1 VKRPTFFLLAAAFF
15 TAMIALS
22 THAQIKYVA
31 VVETE
36 LDVQSGAAAKLNKA
50 EVRQITAELRN
61 VAVKSLPWDRY
72 NIMTSETVMA
82 QGGAKLEECA
92 EENCVISLGS
102 MIGADYIVRGI
113 VSKLGTSLTL
123 SVEMYETVDGNLVA
137 TSGLVRSGNI
147 AELVDKAAWACAE
160 MYKMFMSGRNRS
172 VMYTITVAANPDGG
186 GYVSFS
192 PNQAYYA
199 PGTIVSVMAAPAGGY
214 AFVGWSGSSSSK
226 NAVLTA
232 PIDRNLM
239 LTANFQDTQH
249 IARETGAGQTAGSGG
264 DYEAAPERKS
274 MTGFSVGSGFSP
286 GVFQKDGGHWA
297 VQLGVVHS
305 LPILE
310 NVVSLNIEGNIW
322 IGEAYYSRDFDYGNA
337 FGIFGFNIIPV
348 TVLMRWS
355 FFSFEAGTDA
365 DLIFGDGETLFN
377 AGFVVG
383 AGVGFG
389 EKRSRRY
396 FYRYCGGYNYATHIV
411 GMRWLF

>member
-1 VKRPTFFLLAAAFF
+1 MKRPMFLLLTAALF
-15 TAMIALS
+15 TAMTALS
-22 THAQIKYVA
+22 AHAQIKYVA

-36 LDVQSGAAAKLNKA
+36 LDEQSGAASKLSKA

-61 VAVKSLPWDRY
+61 VAVKNLPWDRY

-102 MIGADYIVRGI
+102 IIGADYIVRGI

-137 TSGLVRSGNI
+137 TSGLIRSGNT

-160 MYKMFMSGRNRS
+160 MYKMFVNGRNRPIT
-172 VMYTITVAANPDGG
+172 YTITVAANPDDG
-186 GYVSFS
+186 GYVSCT
-192 PNQAYYA
+192 PNQVYYA
-199 PGTIVSVMAAPAGGY
+199 QGTIVSVTAAPANGY

-226 NAVLTA
+226 KAVLTA
-232 PIDRNLM
+232 PIDRNLA

-249 IARETGAGQTAGSGG
+249 IAKETSAWQTAGSGG
-264 DYEAAPERKS
+264 DYETALEREP

-297 VQLGVVHS
+297 IQLGCVHS
-305 LPILE
+305 RPMLE
-310 NVVSLNIEGNIW
+310 NVLSLNIEGNIW
-322 IGEAYYSRDFDYGNA
+322 IGEAYYSRDSDYGDA
-337 FGIFGFNIIPV
+337 FGIFGFNVPA
-348 TVLMRWS
+348 TVLLRWK
-355 FFSFEAGTDA
+355 FFSVEAGLDG
-365 DLIFGDGETLFN
+365 DMLFGDGDVLFN

-383 AGVGFG
+383 AGVGFS
-389 EKRSRRY
+389 KNRSRRY
-396 FYRYCGGYNYATHIV
+396 FYRYCGGYNYVTHVV
-411 GMRWLF
+411 GMWWLF